1 MGVYYIDFSDF
12 QRGRFVVCVEY
23 FFVVEFVIST
33 LHFYILTKIFLICFP
48 SIN

>member
-12 QRGRFVVCVEY
+12 QHGRFVVCVEY

-33 LHFYILTKIFLICFP
+33 LHFIY
-48 SIN
+48 